1 MRINEEYLK
10 KKHTHTNPTNELSKD
25 ISKRLIFRSYVIFIS
40 RGNIMLDGIEASMS
54 CAFFLL
60 LLSCH
65 FLASMTDKR
74 VLMTR
79 EKKNFECY
87 LFVTVLVCLC
97 IYLYMFQHDL
107 LKSHRPSMSSMPDT
121 EQEAAKRTATKNI
134 KGLWRD
140 AFRALKTSTTSGT
153 PDEENR
159 SVSVM
164 NMHMEYIFIF
174 TI

>member
-1 MRINEEYLK
+1 
-10 KKHTHTNPTNELSKD
+10 
-25 ISKRLIFRSYVIFIS
+25 
-40 RGNIMLDGIEASMS
+40 
-54 CAFFLL
+54 
-60 LLSCH
+60 
-65 FLASMTDKR
+65 
-74 VLMTR
+74 
-79 EKKNFECY
+79 
-87 LFVTVLVCLC
+87 
-97 IYLYMFQHDL
+97 
-107 LKSHRPSMSSMPDT
+107 MPDT